1 MLEVRGRSVLLK
13 AIACVDSYCVDFVEK
28 LVGGED
34 VERKDVLEFG
44 LLRRQRNRPSLASKA
59 ETGFLRRGG
68 HHGWPER
75 GCGL

>member
-1 MLEVRGRSVLLK
+1 M
-13 AIACVDSYCVDFVEK
+13 CNSYCVDFVEK

-34 VERKDVLEFG
+34 VERKDVLELG
-44 LLRRQRNRPSLASKA
+44 SYDDQRNRPSLPRRP